1 MRDVELFTISGIPCA
16 LKNICHG
23 NGINE
28 YATVMD
34 LYDAVEDSK
43 TSDELVRNI
52 NRLKLVAG
60 VFSVDRETTE
70 YVRLK
75 ALTPLGGADIL
86 KVYK

>member
-1 MRDVELFTISGIPCA
+1 MKDVGLYSIKGIPCA
-16 LKNICHG
+16 LSNICHG
-23 NGINE
+23 NGIND

-34 LYDAVEDSK
+34 LYDAVEDSE
-43 TSDELVRNI
+43 TAEDLVRNV
-52 NRLKLVAG
+52 NSLKLVAG
-60 VFSVDRETTE
+60 KFFIDRETAE